1 MLKIGLTGNAG
12 SGKSAVRSMIQD
24 LGIPCLDAD
33 QVAHQ
38 IYETHPKL
46 IEGLVQEFGETI
58 LREGRLH
65 RPALADIVFQDSQ
78 ALETLNQMV
87 HPIIFQDIQSWL
99 DQQES
104 LGEKLVFIEA
114 TLIIENGRQD
124 DYDQLWVVVVEPDL
138 QRSRLLERGWSLEQI
153 QNRLSKQCPQ
163 PQKEAVAD
171 VVLKN
176 SSTLSALESQIRVEL
191 DQLSIL
197 K

>member
-12 SGKSAVRSMIQD
+12 SGKSTVRSMIQD

-46 IEGLVQEFGETI
+46 IENLVQQFGETI
-58 LREGRLH
+58 LRDGRLH

-78 ALETLNQMV
+78 ALDTLNQMV
-87 HPIIFQDIQSWL
+87 HPIVFEDIQSWV
-99 DQQES
+99 DQQAS

-153 QNRLSKQCPQ
+153 QSRLNKQWPQ
-163 PQKEAVAD
+163 QQKEALAD
-171 VVLKN
+171 VVLNN
-176 SSTLSALESQIRVEL
+176 SSTLFALKSQIRIAI
-191 DQLSIL
+191 DQLSI
-197 K
+197 

>member
-12 SGKSAVRSMIQD
+12 SGKSTVRSMIQD

-46 IEGLVQEFGETI
+46 IEDLVQQFGETI
-58 LREGRLH
+58 LRDGRLH

-78 ALETLNQMV
+78 ALDTLNQMV
-87 HPIIFQDIQSWL
+87 HPIVFEDIQSWV
-99 DQQES
+99 DQQAS

-153 QNRLSKQCPQ
+153 QSRLNKQWPQ
-163 PQKEAVAD
+163 QQKEALAD
-171 VVLKN
+171 VVLNN
-176 SSTLSALESQIRVEL
+176 SSTLFALQSQIRIAI
-191 DQLSIL
+191 DQLSI
-197 K
+197 

>member
-114 TLIIENGRQD
+114 TLILENGRQD

-153 QNRLSKQCPQ
+153 QNRLSKQWPQ
-163 PQKEAVAD
+163 PQKEVVAD